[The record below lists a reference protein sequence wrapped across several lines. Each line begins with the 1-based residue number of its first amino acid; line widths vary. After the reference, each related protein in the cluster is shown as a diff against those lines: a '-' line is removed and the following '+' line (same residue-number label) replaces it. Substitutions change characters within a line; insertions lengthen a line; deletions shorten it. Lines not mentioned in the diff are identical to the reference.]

1 MQYHVFE
8 KWLKVVKKIKSQH
21 ARNEKFE
28 DYRSFKVKEA
38 FVKQLK
44 DTTKKKG
51 NKVRK
56 FNKKSQWQQKGRV
69 IKAIRLLMA

>member
-8 KWLKVVKKIKSQH
+8 KWLKVIKKIKNQH

-38 FVKQLK
+38 FIKQLRH
-44 DTTKKKG
+44 TTKTKG
-51 NKVRK
+51 DKVRK
-56 FNKKSQWQQKGRV
+56 FNKKSQW
-69 IKAIRLLMA
+69 